1 MMRTWMA
8 VTMLRASA
16 GRLNET
22 ECPRK
27 TVAVM
32 VQPHKAPQLCG
43 LPFAC
48 HVKALHGP
56 QVT

>member
-1 MMRTWMA
+1 MRTWMA